1 MVKLPFFERAKLED
15 NHFHTYQAPGNQIF
29 LWIFFIGIFFSFVI
43 LFVRLLQITI
53 IKGSYYQ
60 RLAISNHTKELVI
73 EAPRGSIIDRKGLI
87 LADSQAPDNQ
97 QLTTRIESKRNYYD
111 GEAFGH
117 IIGYRQLADPNDLKN
132 DSCIDPIHLGDR
144 VGKHGI
150 EKIFDCDLRGKPG
163 KKMVEVDARGRLSDT
178 IAVLPP
184 QPGKNIQLALDREL
198 QELAYKLIQ
207 NKKAA
212 IIALKPNT
220 GEILV
225 LSSSPGFSSQ
235 TFENNNS
242 QQIKHLLNDPNQPLF
257 NRTINGTYPPGSIF
271 KIIVA
276 TAGLESGKI
285 TPKTLIEDTGSIQ
298 AGSLKF
304 GNWYFLQYGKTEG
317 PINLVKAIQ
326 RSNDIYFYK
335 AGEMIG
341 PDNIRL
347 WASRFGLGKSS
358 NLGLNED
365 EGTLPSPLWKEEV
378 LKEKWYLGDTYNYA
392 IGQGYLLVTPL
403 QIALATAVFA
413 NGGYLC
419 QPQLLKQ
426 NSQSSHCQKL
436 PISSS
441 TLKLISK
448 GMRLACETGGTGWP
462 LFKFRIK
469 NYEFRINKLQ
479 GLTGEK
485 RASVEATLDQNP
497 LAWKKILVACKTG
510 TAESITKDKNPHA
523 WFTTYAPF
531 DKPEIVVSV
540 LLENSGQGSDVA
552 APIARDILKAYFERS
567 E

>member
-15 NHFHTYQAPGNQIF
+15 NHFQTYQAPGNQIF

-97 QLTTRIESKRNYYD
+97 QLTTQIESKRNYYD

-317 PINLVKAIQ
+317 QVDLVKAIQ

-347 WASRFGLGKSS
+347 WASRFGFGKSS

-426 NSQSSHCQKL
+426 SGQKSHCQKL

-441 TLKLISK
+441 NLRTINE

-462 LFKFRIK
+462 LFKFK
-469 NYEFRINKLQ
+469 VQSSKFKME
-479 GLTGEK
+479 E
-485 RASVEATLDQNP
+485 VP
-497 LAWKKILVACKTG
+497 VACKTG
-510 TAESITKDKNPHA
+510 TAESITKDKDPHA
-523 WFTTYAPF
+523 WFTAYAPF
-531 DKPEIVVSV
+531 DKPEIVISV
-540 LLENSGQGSDVA
+540 LVENGGQGSDVA
-552 APIARDILKAYFERS
+552 APIARDIFKAYFERTQ
-567 E
+567 